1 MKELIII
8 RAGENPDLE
17 KMWMEK
23 AQKAMARFHPNRLA
37 EWVNGRVALTIAF
50 KQVGIDISPQDEFS
64 GYQTIKGHEE
74 YSFSISHTAGWAGAL
89 LIKGN
94 KWPGL
99 DLEPK
104 VREVD
109 ENVLER
115 FSHPEDHNLEAL
127 LLWSAKEAAYKT
139 LPREIQEKIWLQSI
153 QIGAGTFS
161 GVGFSGTWERIKHPE
176 LVIVEAFRAK

>member
-1 MKELIII
+1 MII
-8 RAGENPDLE
+8 RAGEHPDLE

-23 AQKAMARFHPNRLA
+23 AQKAMARFHPNRLT
-37 EWVNGRVALTIAF
+37 EWVNGRVALTLAF
-50 KQVGIDISPQDEFS
+50 KKVGIDISPQDEFI
-64 GYQTIKGHEE
+64 GYQNIKGHENF
-74 YSFSISHTAGWAGAL
+74 SFSISHTSGWAGAL
-89 LIKGN
+89 ILNGEIQ
-94 KWPGL
+94 PGL

-104 VREVD
+104 DREVD

-139 LPREIQEKIWLQSI
+139 LPKLIQEKIWLQSI

-161 GVGFSGTWERIKHPE
+161 GEGFSGTWERKTHPD
-176 LVIVEAFRAK
+176 LLIVAASRVK